1 MKRQDFIEM
10 RDAAAANLHK
20 FYCTDLWAEAN
31 LPVIRDSIAIL
42 SMVHGLACKQIEVM
56 AVPGPTHH
64 QMQCLV
70 KLAASLKRIGYDF
83 PEADERI
90 QVVADALLEIAR
102 EGGAE

>member
-10 RDAAAANLHK
+10 RDAAAENLHK
-20 FYCTDLWAEAN
+20 FYRTDLWAEAN

-56 AVPGPTHH
+56 AVIGPSHH
-64 QMQCLV
+64 EKQSLV
-70 KLAASLKRIGYDF
+70 KLAASLKRIGYDI

-102 EGGAE
+102 EGGGE